1 MANSIVFS
9 NSAEELKTSVF
20 GYDGSNYLPLK
31 VNQYGEL
38 DINVG
43 TISKIDSITSG
54 TVNVTQ
60 VNSLTNGTITKVSS
74 ITNGTV
80 DVTQLSSLT
89 SGTIA
94 KVDSITNGTVDVT
107 QLNSLTSG
115 TIAKISSITGGSI
128 NVNITDRYFNETSE
142 TVSTIALATPQ
153 YSTAVD
159 TSKMQDITW
168 YVKKVAG
175 GTMPVTVSIAV
186 CPEQNGTYVLVG
198 ETATVGAVGTA
209 KALSSSYYMHY
220 TKVYCTTAA
229 TTNQSVQ
236 VFFNGRY

>member
-1 MANSIVFS
+1 SG
-9 NSAEELKTSVF
+9 T
-20 GYDGSNYLPLK
+20 
-31 VNQYGEL
+31 VNVTQVSSLTNGTV
-38 DINVG
+38 NV
-43 TISKIDSITSG
+43 TQLSSLTSG

-60 VNSLTNGTITKVSS
+60 VSSLTNGTI
-74 ITNGTV
+74 

-89 SGTIA
+89 SGTITNIS
-94 KVDSITNGTVDVT
+94 SITNGSV
-107 QLNSLTSG
+107 
-115 TIAKISSITGGSI
+115 
-128 NVNITDRYFNETSE
+128 NVNITDRYFNQTSE
-142 TVSTIALATPQ
+142 TVATIASATPQ

-175 GTMPVTVSIAV
+175 GTMPVTVSVAV
-186 CPEQNGTYVLVG
+186 SPEENGTYVLVG
-198 ETATVGAVGTA
+198 ETATVGSVGSA
-209 KALSSSYYMHY
+209 KVLSSAYYMHY

>member
-43 TISKIDSITSG
+43 TISKIDSITNG
-54 TVNVTQ
+54 TVDVTQ
-60 VNSLTNGTITKVSS
+60 LSSLTNGTITKVSS

-89 SGTIA
+89 GGTITNIS
-94 KVDSITNGTVDVT
+94 SITNGSV
-107 QLNSLTSG
+107 
-115 TIAKISSITGGSI
+115 
-128 NVNITDRYFNETSE
+128 NVNITDRYFNQTSE
-142 TVSTIALATPQ
+142 TVATIASATPQ

-175 GTMPVTVSIAV
+175 GTMPVTVSVAV

-198 ETATVGAVGTA
+198 ETATVGSVGSA

-220 TKVYCTTAA
+220 TRVYCTTAA

>member
-1 MANSIVFS
+1 
-9 NSAEELKTSVF
+9 
-20 GYDGSNYLPLK
+20 
-31 VNQYGEL
+31 
-38 DINVG
+38 
-43 TISKIDSITSG
+43 
-54 TVNVTQ
+54 
-60 VNSLTNGTITKVSS
+60 SLTNGTITKVSS
-74 ITNGTV
+74 ITNGTVDVTQLNSLTSGTVNVTQVSSLTNGTV

-107 QLNSLTSG
+107 LLSSLTSG
-115 TIAKISSITGGSI
+115 TVAKISSITSGSV
-128 NVNITDRYFNETSE
+128 NVNITDRYFEETSE
-142 TVSTIALATPQ
+142 TVSSIALATPQ
-153 YSTAVD
+153 YSTEVD

-175 GTMPVTVSIAV
+175 GTMPVTVSVAV

-198 ETATVGAVGTA
+198 ETATIGAVGSA